1 MSHFVNQLRISGT
14 FTQWNPFPR
23 FRGGSAYWESTVL
36 FFFLIPKLG
45 LPLVKRETE
54 HKYENCY
61 FSFSAFT
68 IMLHNLSNQRYVK
81 ALMSNDY

>member
-14 FTQWNPFPR
+14 FAKWNPFPR
-23 FRGGSAYWESTVL
+23 FRGGSVSWESTVL
-36 FFFLIPKLG
+36 LFLIPKLG
-45 LPLVKRETE
+45 LPIVKRETE
-54 HKYENCY
+54 HNCY

-68 IMLHNLSNQRYVK
+68 IMLHNLSNQLYVK